1 MFPKTSKAEKNVN
14 IYSGIQ
20 NSLSQKNKNF
30 SLRGDLMKG
39 MGTPKAKVKTE
50 SGKFGQLRKSKRM
63 TNFTSGKY
71 SKTFNTIPATSVFYT
86 KENFKY

>member
-1 MFPKTSKAEKNVN
+1 
-14 IYSGIQ
+14 
-20 NSLSQKNKNF
+20 
-30 SLRGDLMKG
+30 MKG